1 LVNNKKTLALILG
14 LLIVFAVIGL
24 FVFKNLALWLVVSDP
39 VPQSLDIIFTFG
51 GEDSRVTYSKS
62 LFLQN
67 PRAEWVLSYNNKKVV
82 HSLAQEGFDTS
93 RIVLVDTCSSTN
105 SEISFLNNWIAG
117 FLKKSSTHDN
127 KVSQVSDK
135 TGLPKIGLV
144 SNWYHMR
151 RITLIASRRL
161 PKKLCTVL
169 YFSVPLSKNELARI
183 SNNWWKDKIVSSIVY
198 SEWWKILY
206 YQLSQR

>member
-1 LVNNKKTLALILG
+1 MKTKKALVLFICS
-14 LLIVFAVIGL
+14 LIVIAGTGW

-39 VPQSLDIIFTFG
+39 MPKSLDVIFTFG

-67 PRAEWVLSYNNKKVV
+67 QRAEWVLSYNNKKKI

-117 FLKKSSTHDN
+117 FVKKRSAHDN

-169 YFSVPLSKNELARI
+169 YFSVPLSKNELAKI

-206 YQLSQR
+206 YQLS

>member
-1 LVNNKKTLALILG
+1 VKNKKAIVFISFF
-14 LLIVFAVIGL
+14 LIVLAATGW
-24 FVFKNLALWLVVSDP
+24 FVFNNLALWLVVSDP
-39 VPQSLDIIFTFG
+39 LPRSLDIIFTFG

-82 HSLAQEGFDTS
+82 HSLAREGLDTT

-117 FLKKSSTHDN
+117 FVKKRSTQN
-127 KVSQVSDK
+127 NTFSQVSDK
-135 TGLPKIGLV
+135 TGLPTIGLV

-169 YFSVPLSKNELARI
+169 YFSVPLSENELARI

-198 SEWWKILY
+198 SEWWKIVYHQFILW
-206 YQLSQR
+206 